1 MQKIGCMKQISSMS
15 KWTRMNMHAFNVWID
30 IENAAKLSGPKSLYC
45 DEISTE
51 IKASI
56 SDEICSPKMF
66 RPFILNS
73 ARKKHFWWKQEELM
87 LAVSET
93 GAIHPRRPSLSQHWN
108 WYSPPLQ
115 YLDPLG
121 FEFVKPLNISELGNK
136 RHGGKKTSDR
146 HSSCLCELEVLL
158 ISVISCVDV
167 CCRSCGGR
175 HYSPSVTMYLTNCPQ
190 SHVTNYYWLAFG
202 YLVYPD

>member
-30 IENAAKLSGPKSLYC
+30 IEKAAKLSGLKSLYG

-93 GAIHPRRPSLSQHWN
+93 GAIHPRHPSLSQHWN
-108 WYSPPLQ
+108 WYSPPLR
-115 YLDPLG
+115 YLDPLDL
-121 FEFVKPLNISELGNK
+121 EFVKPLNISVLGFAGRK
-136 RHGGKKTSDR
+136 QTTRLQKK
-146 HSSCLCELEVLL
+146 LL
-158 ISVISCVDV
+158 TGFQLFMWAWGIGDICDIW
-167 CCRSCGGR
+167 C
-175 HYSPSVTMYLTNCPQ
+175 
-190 SHVTNYYWLAFG
+190 
-202 YLVYPD
+202 